1 MSSELAFS
9 PPDSPTA
16 LSRQSRRPGE
26 STFPCG
32 AVQRVCVCVCAWVQF
47 KNDTVNTGS
56 GPKKRTEML
65 SPWQRG
71 SGMGWEVWGGSLGT
85 DGSVPR
91 FYGTTRTWTR
101 CQALLST
108 PRRFQMGATVSGCT
122 L

>member
-1 MSSELAFS
+1 MSSELLSHLQALQPLS
-9 PPDSPTA
+9 PGRVRGQESPR
-16 LSRQSRRPGE
+16 SRVE
-26 STFPCG
+26 LCN
-32 AVQRVCVCVCAWVQF
+32 VCVCAWVQF

-85 DGSVPR
+85 AGSVPR